1 MQKKSMVTKESLI
14 EALRTVF
21 DPEIPINVWDLGLI
35 YDLHTNDNGK
45 VTVKFTM
52 TSPTC
57 PFAGI
62 LKADLEAKIK
72 AVAGVSAVE
81 LQLTFNPHWNP
92 EKMTPEG
99 KAMMELGM

>member
-1 MQKKSMVTKESLI
+1 MVGKETLI

-35 YDLHTNDNGK
+35 YDLQTKEDG
-45 VTVKFTM
+45 TAWIKFTM
-52 TSPTC
+52 TSPAC

-62 LKADLEAKIK
+62 LKADIENKIK
-72 AVAGVSAVE
+72 EVPGVKKVE
-81 LQLTFNPHWNP
+81 LVLTFNPAWDQN
-92 EKMTPEG
+92 KMTPEG

>member
-1 MQKKSMVTKESLI
+1 MQKKSMIPKETLI

-35 YDLHTNDNGK
+35 YDLHTTENDK
-45 VTVKFTM
+45 VIVKFTM

-62 LKADLEAKIK
+62 LKADMESKLKT
-72 AVAGVSAVE
+72 VSGVSEVE
-81 LQLTFNPHWNP
+81 LQLTFNPPWNP

-99 KAMMELGM
+99 KAQMELSM